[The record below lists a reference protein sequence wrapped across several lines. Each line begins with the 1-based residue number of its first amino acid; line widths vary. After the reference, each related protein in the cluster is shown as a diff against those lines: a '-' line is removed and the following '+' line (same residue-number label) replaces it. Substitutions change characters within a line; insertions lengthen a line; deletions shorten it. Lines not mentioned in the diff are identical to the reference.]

1 MVVIHTA
8 KGLAGDTDGQET
20 PCAMSPRFTV
30 PRERSQ
36 MQKHHTL
43 PFMGNSG
50 AGETALR

>member
-1 MVVIHTA
+1 MVVIHTG

-20 PCAMSPRFTV
+20 PCVMSPRFTV

-43 PFMGNSG
+43 PFMRNSG
-50 AGETALR
+50 AGETVLR